1 MSRPI
6 LVGYDPNTVDPAPVQ
21 FAVAAA
27 RFTGA
32 RLVVGSVHADP
43 GAVDL
48 MGHGHVETGLSDD
61 VTEPLDAVRG
71 ALSTE
76 GVDVE
81 CRALPGTSPP
91 RALHDTAEEL
101 EARLLVIG
109 STRRGSIGRCLP
121 GSTADRLLHG
131 APCAVAVVPHG
142 WQPKGRIDVI
152 GVGYADTPEG
162 HAALTE
168 AFAIARRA
176 GAKLRVLSAAK
187 PHGYGKTEGGGP
199 LRAGTTF
206 EEIGSALRAAA
217 ERGVAAA
224 TAGAQDVEVE
234 PDVSVQDPADFL
246 IAASDRLDLLVCG
259 SRGYGPQRAVL
270 LGGVSRR
277 VAAEAHCPVIVLAR
291 GIETGPEALAGEAAG
306 TAT

>member
-1 MSRPI
+1 VSRPI
-6 LVGYDPNTVDPAPVQ
+6 LVGYDPDTVDPGPVQ

-32 RLVVGSVHADP
+32 RLVVGSVHADQD
-43 GAVDL
+43 AVDL
-48 MGHGHVETGLSDD
+48 MGHGHVEAGLSED
-61 VTEPLDAVRG
+61 VSEPLDALRG

-81 CRALPGTSPP
+81 FRALPGTSPP
-91 RALHDTAEEL
+91 RALHSTAEEL
-101 EARLLVIG
+101 QARLLVVG
-109 STRRGSIGRCLP
+109 STRRGSIGRLLP

-131 APCAVAVVPHG
+131 APCPVAVVPHG
-142 WQPKGRIDVI
+142 WQPKGGIDVI

-162 HAALTE
+162 HVALTE
-168 AFAIARRA
+168 AFALARRA

-187 PHGYGKTEGGGP
+187 AHGYGKTEGGGP
-199 LRAGTTF
+199 LREGTTF
-206 EEIGSALRAAA
+206 EEIGSALRVGA

-224 TAGAQDVEVE
+224 TADAQDVEVE
-234 PDVSVQDPADFL
+234 PDISVQDPADFL
-246 IAASDRLDLLVCG
+246 IAASERLDLLICG

-277 VAAEAHCPVIVLAR
+277 VAAEARCPVIVLAR
-291 GIETGPEALAGEAAG
+291 GIETGPEGLAGEAAG
-306 TAT
+306 TPA